1 VIIYRQIPGNRRIN
15 KKHKQ
20 YPVFPPCNEDFPFK
34 SVKIRKKQAKK
45 RYIYSLKKCN
55 DIRTLVYHGQGQNSG
70 ECMKRNDEGFTGL
83 EAAIVLIAF
92 VVVAAVFSYA
102 VISAGF
108 FTTQKAQETMYKGL
122 EQSTSNIQLIG
133 NVYGLSNDTTKGISE
148 IRFSVGLG
156 PGASS
161 VDLSKFTVIFSTPT
175 TSPKSL
181 TWTSGSA
188 SQGSF
193 TTKINGVGSSVS
205 SLDVNQ
211 QVEFDFLTEYVP
223 ANSRMNIELHPSVGA
238 SLPFS
243 KATPATIAR
252 TNFLY

>member
-1 VIIYRQIPGNRRIN
+1 MM
-15 KKHKQ
+15 KDL
-20 YPVFPPCNEDFPFK
+20 PV
-34 SVKIRKKQAKK
+34 
-45 RYIYSLKKCN
+45 
-55 DIRTLVYHGQGQNSG
+55 
-70 ECMKRNDEGFTGL
+70 L

-92 VVVAAVFSYA
+92 VVVAAVFSY
-102 VISAGF
+102 VVLGAGF
-108 FTTQKAQETMYKGL
+108 FTTQKAQETIYKGL

-175 TSPKSL
+175 TSPISL
-181 TWTSGSA
+181 TWTSGTA
-188 SQGSF
+188 SQGRF

-223 ANSRMNIELHPSVGA
+223 ANSRMNIESA
-238 SLPFS
+238 SLCRCV
-243 KATPATIAR
+243 IAVLQGNTCHHR
-252 TNFLY
+252 KHQSSLLISFLPRHHHRKWTLI